1 MTGVG
6 FATGQSEVGDL
17 RIEVRSV
24 NGRGFTGKLRLPPAF
39 GCYEAGVDEL
49 VRGKVA
55 RGSVTV
61 VVERV
66 QSAPALPD
74 AELVR
79 ATATAMLRLAE
90 ELRLPPPTLAEVL
103 QWLASAGRSDASTS
117 RPLPPQ
123 FRALLERAVDDLLR
137 HRVDDGRGT
146 AAAIRAELDR
156 FTVLANDVAA
166 RAPALAEDY
175 RGRLLQKVQE
185 FVQRHV
191 PAAPP
196 AADLVKEVAVFA
208 DRVDVAEELQ
218 RQLAHTAEIRTV
230 LARGGEVGKRLEFL
244 LQELLRETNTLGS
257 KSPDTSIAHAV
268 VAMKTC
274 IERMKE
280 QAANLE

>member
-24 NGRGFTGKLRLPPAF
+24 NGRGFTVKLRLPPAF

-49 VRGKVA
+49 VRSKVA
-55 RGSVTV
+55 RGSLTV

-79 ATATAMLRLAE
+79 ATASAMLRLAD

-103 QWLASAGRSDASTS
+103 QWLGSAGRSDASTS

-137 HRVDDGRGT
+137 HRGDDGNGT
-146 AAAIRAELDR
+146 VAAILAELDR
-156 FTVLANDVAA
+156 FAVLAKDVAA

-175 RGRLLQKVQE
+175 RGRLLLKVQE

-191 PAAPP
+191 PSAPP
-196 AADLVKEVAVFA
+196 ATDLVKEVAVFA
-208 DRVDVAEELQ
+208 DRIDVAEELQ
-218 RQLAHTAEIRTV
+218 RQQAHLAEVRAV